1 MIQIPVLV
9 AFVAGIV
16 SFLSPC
22 VLPIIPGYLAYLAAG
37 ASGIFRRREIFLNS
51 VWFAVG
57 FSLVF
62 AILGVFLTTIL
73 EAVAYDA
80 LIWASRIG
88 GLIVIIFGLYLMGL
102 ISLPGLQRE
111 YRLHPK
117 SPFKSRYLASALFG
131 AAFAAGWTPCIGA
144 VLGAILGLA
153 VSSPGI
159 AFFLLLSYAIGFSVP
174 FLLVGLFTN
183 QAVRLIARFG
193 KLTVWINRLFG
204 LLLVILGILI
214 FTQMLN
220 RLVSFGWL
228 PLIGF

>member
-1 MIQIPVLV
+1 MSQIPILI
-9 AFVAGIV
+9 AFISGIV

-51 VWFAVG
+51 LAFAVG

-62 AILGVFLTTIL
+62 AILGVFLNTIL

-88 GLIVIIFGLYLMGL
+88 GMIVIVFGLYLMGL
-102 ISLPGLQRE
+102 ISLPWLSRE
-111 YRLHPK
+111 YHVK
-117 SPFKSRYLASALFG
+117 VSYAFKSRYLASALFG
-131 AAFAAGWTPCIGA
+131 AAFAAGWTPCVGA

-174 FLLVGLFTN
+174 FLLVGLFTD
-183 QAVRLIARFG
+183 QAVGLIARFG
-193 KLTVWINRLFG
+193 KLTVWINRFFG
-204 LLLVILGILI
+204 VLLVILGILI
-214 FTQMLN
+214 FTQTLN
-220 RLVSFGWL
+220 RLVNFGWL
-228 PLIGF
+228 PLIGL